1 MNRSLEVRVRTVIA
15 LWFVGVASVG
25 LSLET
30 ARAAQAAPQTTPA
43 TQQTTAPP
51 AAAPAPE
58 PESQDKIES
67 LPGYRQGQPG
77 QGQPAGTT
85 PPTGTTPAAGAAP
98 AAGAPLA
105 MPAPQQA
112 PPPVVTPEAPT
123 PQTPYTA
130 MPAYAPAGTPE
141 KPGHKPG
148 DPLGS
153 AYIPVDSWV
162 YPAMMRLYSLGYLDT
177 MYLAMRPYTRRSALH
192 MLQASEDGIL
202 GSDDAQAQE
211 ILATL
216 LSELTDEGI
225 TSEKIAETQRGTVY
239 GVQSVYTRVMGVSGP
254 ILQDSFHIGQTFFN
268 DYGRP
273 HEPGFNNITGFSTLE
288 EQGPFSLDVR
298 GEYQHAPGGPGYSQ
312 ALSATISALDQ
323 IPFSGYNDPQATI
336 PTGPIAAQNPFRL
349 VEATL
354 SYHIL
359 GHEISGGKSDAWL
372 GPAMG
377 GGMAWSNN
385 AENIYSFRINRVEPL
400 RIPLLSRIL
409 GPVRYD
415 FFYGSLK
422 GHTYPNDDYV
432 HSEIFSFQPTRD
444 FQFSFQRTIVFGGEG
459 HEPVTL
465 HTFLKG
471 FFSVNDTNPALKFS
485 RDDPGARFSDFS
497 FSYRMPFARN
507 YLTLYADSETH
518 DDVTPI
524 SAPRRAAYRPGIYLS
539 QFPGM
544 KRLSLRVEGVST
556 DCSTSACGGGNPDYI
571 ETIQKQAY
579 TNKGNI
585 LGDWIGR
592 EAKGGQAWLT
602 YHLSGNEWVDVE
614 YMHKQ
619 TPGDFIPGA
628 YNATTNI
635 YGPGGTTQNQFR
647 VDVVKRIGPDVEVN
661 GWYQHE
667 RWVAPIYMTGVQ
679 SNNAFTVQVTFFP
692 KLRTT
697 AR

>member
-1 MNRSLEVRVRTVIA
+1 
-15 LWFVGVASVG
+15 
-25 LSLET
+25 
-30 ARAAQAAPQTTPA
+30 
-43 TQQTTAPP
+43 
-51 AAAPAPE
+51 
-58 PESQDKIES
+58 
-67 LPGYRQGQPG
+67 
-77 QGQPAGTT
+77 
-85 PPTGTTPAAGAAP
+85 
-98 AAGAPLA
+98 

-130 MPAYAPAGTPE
+130 MPPYAPSGTPE
-141 KPGHKPG
+141 KPGQKPG
-148 DPLGS
+148 DALGS

-192 MLQASEDGIL
+192 MLQASEDAIL

-211 ILATL
+211 ILAAL

-225 TSEKIAETQRGTVY
+225 TSEKVAGTERGTVY
-239 GVQSVYTRVMGVSGP
+239 GLQSAYTRVMGVSGP
-254 ILQDSFHIGQTFFN
+254 ILQDSFHLGQTFFN

-288 EQGPFSLDVR
+288 EQGRFSLYVR
-298 GEYQHAPGGPGYSQ
+298 GEYQHAPGAPGYSQ
-312 ALSATISALDQ
+312 ALSTTLSELDHQ

-400 RIPLLSRIL
+400 KIPLLSRIL

-422 GHTYPNDDYV
+422 GHTAPNNDYV
-432 HSEIFSFQPTRD
+432 HSEMFSFQPTRD

-471 FFSVNDTNPALKFS
+471 FFSVNDTNPALKYS

-497 FSYRMPFARN
+497 FSYRLPFVRN

-524 SAPRRAAYRPGIYLS
+524 SAPRRASYRPGVYLS

-556 DCSTSACGGGNPDYI
+556 DCSTSVCQGGNEAYI
-571 ETIQKQAY
+571 EVVQRQAY

-592 EAKGGQAWLT
+592 EAKGGQAWLA
-602 YHLSGNEWVDVE
+602 YHLSGNEWVDVQC
-614 YMHKQ
+614 MRKQ
-619 TPGDFIPGA
+619 TPGDFIPGT
-628 YNATTNI
+628 YNAATNT

-647 VDVVKRIGPDVEVN
+647 VDVVKRIGANVEVN
-661 GWYQHE
+661 AWYQHE
-667 RWVAPIYMTGVQ
+667 RWVAPIYMPGVQ

>member
-1 MNRSLEVRVRTVIA
+1 MA
-15 LWFVGVASVG
+15 LWFVGVASLG
-25 LSLET
+25 LILGT
-30 ARAAQAAPQTTPA
+30 ARAAQAPPQTPQQ
-43 TQQTTAPP
+43 TQQTNPPP
-51 AAAPAPE
+51 ASVPAPE

-67 LPGYRQGQPG
+67 MPGYRQGQQG
-77 QGQPAGTT
+77 QAQPAGQSQ
-85 PPTGTTPAAGAAP
+85 PPAAGTTPAAGSTP
-98 AAGAPLA
+98 ATGAPQS

-112 PPPVVTPEAPT
+112 PPPVVTPEPPT

-130 MPAYAPAGTPE
+130 MPPYAPAGVPE
-141 KPGHKPG
+141 KPGRTWG

-153 AYIPVDSWV
+153 TYIPVDSWV
-162 YPAMMRLYSLGYLDT
+162 YPAMMRLYSLGYLDS
-177 MYLAMRPYTRRSALH
+177 MYLSMRPYTRRSALH
-192 MLQASEDGIL
+192 MLQASEDAIL
-202 GSDDAQAQE
+202 GSDDAQAQDL
-211 ILATL
+211 LATL
-216 LSELTDEGI
+216 MNELTDEGI
-225 TSEKIAETQRGTVY
+225 TSEKIAGTQRGMVY

-254 ILQDSFHIGQTFFN
+254 ILQDSFHLGQTFFN

-288 EQGPFSLDVR
+288 EQGPFSLYVR

-312 ALSATISALDQ
+312 ALSTTISALDQ
-323 IPFSGYNDPQATI
+323 IPFSGYNDPQSTI

-349 VEATL
+349 VEAAL
-354 SYHIL
+354 SYHLL
-359 GHEISGGKSDAWL
+359 GHEISAGKSDAWL

-400 RIPLLSRIL
+400 KIPLLSRIL

-432 HSEIFSFQPTRD
+432 HSEMFSFQPTRD
-444 FQFSFQRTIVFGGEG
+444 FQFTFQRTIVFGGHG

-471 FFSVNDTNPALKFS
+471 FFSINDTTPSLKFS

-497 FSYRMPFARN
+497 FSYRLPFARN

-539 QFPGM
+539 QFPRM

-556 DCSTSACGGGNPDYI
+556 DCSTLACQSGNPDYI

-602 YHLSGNEWVDVE
+602 YALSANEYVDIQ
-614 YMHKQ
+614 YLHKQ

-628 YNATTNI
+628 QLTATT

-647 VDVVKRIGPDVEVN
+647 VDVVKRIGPDVEIN
-661 GWYQHE
+661 AWYQHE
-667 RWVAPIYMTGVQ
+667 RWVAPIYMPGVQ
-679 SNNAFTVQVTFFP
+679 GNNTVTVQVTFFP
-692 KLRTT
+692 KLKTT